1 MQKCQY
7 FLLIGLLD
15 LGPPQL
21 PGSHQFSEPHNT
33 PAQAQ
38 LMTPD
43 SLSPPGGAPDAA
55 MPLDAGHIDIWLVF
69 YQHIADPALLAALLA
84 LLNEAE
90 RAQQLRFHF
99 ADDRLRY
106 LATRALVRTVLS
118 RYAPLAP
125 ADWIFTPNAY
135 GRPAIANEH
144 AQARTLS
151 FNLSHT
157 RGLIALAVT
166 RERVLGVDV
175 ENLTTRQVSDG
186 IAEHFFSP
194 VEVAELATVPPERRQ
209 DRFFEY
215 WTFKESY
222 IKARGM
228 GLSIPL
234 DRFSFHFPDERQVR
248 LSVEADLGDDAE
260 RWHFWQFRPA
270 PGYLLALCAER
281 LDGDLPQLNV
291 RSAIPTVADTP
302 FAWTLLKAGP
312 RS

>member
-1 MQKCQY
+1 
-7 FLLIGLLD
+7 
-15 LGPPQL
+15 
-21 PGSHQFSEPHNT
+21 
-33 PAQAQ
+33 
-38 LMTPD
+38 MTPD
-43 SLSPPGGAPDAA
+43 SSGPPRGAPPDAA
-55 MPLDAGHIDIWLVF
+55 LPLDAGQIHVWLVF
-69 YQHIADPALLAALLA
+69 YQQIAGPALQAALLA
-84 LLNEAE
+84 LLNEQE

-135 GRPAIANEH
+135 GRPAIANAH
-144 AQARTLS
+144 AQARTLG

-157 RGLIALAVT
+157 RGLIAMAVT
-166 RERVLGVDV
+166 RNRMLGVDV
-175 ENLTTRQVSDG
+175 ENLSTRQVSGG

-194 VEVAELATVPPERRQ
+194 AEVAELATVPEERRQ

-215 WTFKESY
+215 WTFKEAY

-234 DRFSFHFPDERQVR
+234 DRFSFDFPDERQVR
-248 LSVEADLGDDAE
+248 LSIEADLGDDAE
-260 RWHFWQFRPA
+260 RWRFWQFRPA

-281 LDGDLPQLNV
+281 LDGAPPQLTV
-291 RSAIPTVADTP
+291 RGAIPTVSDAP
-302 FAWTLLKAGP
+302 FDWTLLKAGP
-312 RS
+312 A

>member
-1 MQKCQY
+1 MTRDSSSTP
-7 FLLIGLLD
+7 GD
-15 LGPPQL
+15 ASHDASL
-21 PGSHQFSEPHNT
+21 P
-33 PAQAQ
+33 
-38 LMTPD
+38 
-43 SLSPPGGAPDAA
+43 LS
-55 MPLDAGHIDIWLVF
+55 AGHIDIWLVF
-69 YQHIADPALLAALLA
+69 YQQITDPALLSSLLA
-84 LLNEAE
+84 LLNEPE

-125 ADWIFTPNAY
+125 VDWAFTPNEY
-135 GRPAIANEH
+135 GRPGIANDH
-144 AQARTLS
+144 AQARSLS

-157 RGLIALAVT
+157 RGLIAMAVT
-166 RERVLGVDV
+166 RDRTLGVDV
-175 ENLTTRQVSDG
+175 ENLTTRQVSGG

-194 VEVAELATVPPERRQ
+194 AEVAELATVPEDRRQ

-215 WTFKESY
+215 WTFKEAY

-248 LSVEADLGDDAE
+248 LSIEPDLGDDAE
-260 RWHFWQFRPA
+260 RWRFWQFRPG

-281 LDGDLPQLNV
+281 LDGAEPLLTV
-291 RSAIPTVADTP
+291 RTVVPTVSDAAFD
-302 FAWTLLKAGP
+302 WTLLK
-312 RS
+312 R